1 VRIEGIEKLEFPI
14 TLRNLQSVWQSL
26 GGIWVPPS
34 GCISVSRIAFERS
47 KEQIAWA
54 VEAGRVSIVEI
65 EEQRSP
71 RDEPEDTP
79 AEEAGESV
87 IKRFAEKKIHWRV
100 AQKEIEAITDIDELD
115 QLLSDAKYYDLPDD
129 SVLVKAI
136 NERIDKL
143 IDGE

>member
-1 VRIEGIEKLEFPI
+1 
-14 TLRNLQSVWQSL
+14 
-26 GGIWVPPS
+26 
-34 GCISVSRIAFERS
+34 
-47 KEQIAWA
+47 
-54 VEAGRVSIVEI
+54 
-65 EEQRSP
+65 
-71 RDEPEDTP
+71 
-79 AEEAGESV
+79 
-87 IKRFAEKKIHWRV
+87 V